1 MNKAQEQEYAGV
13 TEVARSYYNS
23 EDADNFYYTIWGGED
38 IHVGLYTHRAEEI
51 REASRR
57 TVSVMAA
64 ALRTL
69 DRGSR
74 VIDLGAGYGGAARYL
89 ARNIGCRVACLNLSE
104 VENQRNRRM
113 NEEQGVGELIEV
125 RDGTFEDVPYADES
139 FDVVWSQDAFLH
151 SGDRRGVLAEIARI
165 LRPGGEVIF
174 TDPMQDDD
182 CPQGVLQPVLDRIHL
197 DSMGSIGFYRQTA
210 AALGLREVG
219 VLDFSHQLPR
229 HYGRVREELERS
241 RDKLRGKVSD
251 EYAER
256 MHAGLGHWVEA
267 GDKGYLRWGI
277 LHFSKP
283 LGS

>member
-1 MNKAQEQEYAGV
+1 MNKAQGYSGV

-23 EDADNFYYTIWGGED
+23 DDADNFYFTVWGGED
-38 IHVGLYTHRAEEI
+38 IHVGLYTHRGEAI

-64 ALRTL
+64 ALRTA
-69 DRGSR
+69 DHRSR

-89 ARNIGCRVACLNLSE
+89 AKNVGCRVACLNLSE
-104 VENQRNRRM
+104 VENQRNRQM
-113 NEEQGVGELIEV
+113 NEVQGVDALIEV
-125 RDGTFEDVPYADES
+125 RDGTFENVPYPDES

-151 SGDRRGVLAEIARI
+151 SGNRRAILAEINRI

-182 CPQGVLQPVLDRIHL
+182 CPPGVLQPVLDRIHL
-197 DSMGSIGFYRQTA
+197 DGMGSIGFYRRTA

-229 HYGRVREELERS
+229 HYARVREELERN
-241 RDKLRGKVSD
+241 RNELRGKISD
-251 EYAER
+251 EYVER

-267 GDKGYLRWGI
+267 GGKGYLRWGL
-277 LHFSKP
+277 LHFAKP
-283 LGS
+283 MG